1 VHYSVYASLAF
12 AALFGLAA
20 PKIVRRISPPLAT
33 WLLTIGGLV
42 SAVCAVTSLVL
53 LAMTV
58 VVQNPAIAADGHWSI
73 DALRR
78 SDPVR
83 TPVAIAALAL
93 LGCVAVRFIW
103 VLIRRANALVVAY
116 RLNHSVADN
125 GADLVVVPTETL
137 DAYAVPGRPGRVFV
151 TAGMLELL
159 SRDEC
164 AVMLSHE
171 RSHLRHRHHWH
182 RTAVAVARALNPLL
196 FSLPHTQLW
205 ATERWA
211 DEDAA
216 DAGDRSVLASALSRA
231 AEARRAGSL
240 PSTALAFTANTV
252 DSRIAALLT
261 PPPRRRPMALAV
273 ALAILLLAVYGA
285 LDGFTDEAQ
294 IFHAAIVGHYGP
306 LAHFHRSAVHAG
318 ASHAAH
324 LRSLLAR

>member
-1 VHYSVYASLAF
+1 VHYSVYSSLAF
-12 AALFGLAA
+12 AALFGVVA
-20 PKIVRRISPPLAT
+20 PTIVRRTSPQLAT

-42 SAVCAVTSLVL
+42 SAVCAVTSLAL
-53 LAMTV
+53 LSMTV
-58 VVQNPAIAADGHWSI
+58 IGQNPAIAADGHWSI
-73 DALRR
+73 RALRE

-93 LGCVAVRFIW
+93 LGVVAVRFVW
-103 VLIRRANALVVAY
+103 VSIRRANALLAAY
-116 RLNHSVADN
+116 RLNRSVDDN

-164 AVMLSHE
+164 TVMLSHE

-182 RTAVAVARALNPLL
+182 RTAVAVAQALNPLL
-196 FSLPHTQLW
+196 FALPRTQLW

-216 DAGDRSVLASALSRA
+216 HAGDRSVLASALARA
-231 AEARRAGSL
+231 AEARRAGNL

-261 PPPRRRPMALAV
+261 PPPRRHPMALAV
-273 ALAILLLAVYGA
+273 ALAILVLAVYGA

-294 IFHAAIVGHYGP
+294 LFHAAIVGHYGP
-306 LAHFHRSAVHAG
+306 LAHFHHSAA
-318 ASHAAH
+318 HAAAGH
-324 LRSLLAR
+324 LEQVRIRLSR